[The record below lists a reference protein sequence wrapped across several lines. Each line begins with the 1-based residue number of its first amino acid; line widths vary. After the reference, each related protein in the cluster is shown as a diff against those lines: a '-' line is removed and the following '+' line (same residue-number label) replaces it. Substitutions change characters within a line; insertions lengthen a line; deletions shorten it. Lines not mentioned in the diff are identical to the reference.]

1 LNNKKIWGSIFNIYL
16 KNKIGMKS
24 DCSKENLEKLVK
36 NSYSVTDVIRKL
48 GLSIAGRWNRDT
60 IKKYISE
67 YNLDITHFKV
77 GINLNTNVKKINLS
91 EILIENSTYGSS
103 KLKKRLYDEGLKER
117 KCELCGQ
124 DENWKGKIM
133 SLILDHKNG
142 INNDNRLEN
151 LQIVCPN
158 CNATLPTHCRGK
170 NKMDKINQKKELKKN
185 KFIIRSMNQRKV
197 KRPIFDDLKKEIIN
211 FGLEGVGRKYGVTGN
226 AIKKWI
232 KTYEKHGF

>member
-1 LNNKKIWGSIFNIYL
+1 
-16 KNKIGMKS
+16 MKS

>member
-1 LNNKKIWGSIFNIYL
+1 
-16 KNKIGMKS
+16 M
-24 DCSKENLEKLVK
+24 
-36 NSYSVTDVIRKL
+36 
-48 GLSIAGRWNRDT
+48 
-60 IKKYISE
+60 
-67 YNLDITHFKV
+67 
-77 GINLNTNVKKINLS
+77 
-91 EILIENSTYGSS
+91 
-103 KLKKRLYDEGLKER
+103 
-117 KCELCGQ
+117 CGQ

-142 INNDNRLEN
+142 VNNDNRLEN

-197 KRPIFDDLKKEIIN
+197 KRPIFDHLKQEIIN

-226 AIKKWI
+226 AIKKWV